1 MPRMTVGYVV
11 WFGLMMCANAAVEAA
26 PTADANPNMAES
38 GELTLRRNVLFVG
51 GKTLASWRSE
61 SAELFEL
68 SQMKELVVASGRTAD
83 MLVRFRRAVIDA
95 DVDLVHIMPEISA
108 ARAEGMEQMQQNI
121 SAMVDIALANGKRV
135 VLARPL
141 DVSGNG
147 NSEAEESIATW
158 MQQQALDRGL
168 GFGDYRHWP
177 FAGPLRGVKSLG
189 ERTEALQTALDDA
202 FRVQARVTTSER
214 FARYAAWQSARPDQP
229 GSGPYPAIR
238 GIDPAL
244 PSHTFYRPANL
255 VSFKGRKLPVLL
267 WANGGCGDDSAF
279 SRPFLTEVASH
290 GYLVIAL
297 GAMKSGPG
305 GEGVMRD
312 ATSPEGA
319 PTSTRDLLTA
329 LDWVSGLSAS
339 QDGWKEYADTAN
351 VAAAGYSCGSSL
363 AMDVARD
370 KRLRTAIALNG
381 GVFRNELPGLT
392 MSMTDLSQMHA
403 PLLYVLG
410 GPTDVAYHSA
420 MTNLTYLDHVPVV
433 LISREVGHSG
443 TYWAPNGGSFAGV
456 TVAWLDW
463 HLKGRQAMRGMFVGG
478 SCELCTDPNWMVKSK
493 GF

>member
-1 MPRMTVGYVV
+1 MTVGHVV
-11 WFGLMMCANAAVEAA
+11 LAVLMMYASAAIDAAQIAA
-26 PTADANPNMAES
+26 PNPNMAQS

-51 GKTLASWRSE
+51 GKTLASWRNE

-68 SQMKELVVASGRTAD
+68 PQMKELVEASGKTAD
-83 MLVRFRRAVIDA
+83 MLVRFRRSVIDA

-108 ARAEGMEQMQQNI
+108 ARAEGTEQMQQNI

-141 DVSGNG
+141 DVHGNG
-147 NSEAEESIATW
+147 NPEAEELIATW
-158 MQQQALDRGL
+158 MQQHALDRGL

-177 FAGPLRGVKSLG
+177 FAGPLQGVKSLG

-202 FRVQARVTTSER
+202 FRAQAGVPAPER
-214 FARYAAWQSARPDQP
+214 FARYAAWQSAQPDQP

-255 VSFKGRKLPVLL
+255 VPFKNRKLPVLL

-279 SRPFLTEVASH
+279 SRPFLTEVASQ

-329 LDWVSGLSAS
+329 LDWVSGLPAS
-339 QDGWKEYADTAN
+339 QDGWKEYVDTAN

-381 GVFRNELPGLT
+381 GVFRNKLPGLT
-392 MSMTDLSQMHA
+392 MSMSDLSQMHT

-410 GPTDVAYHSA
+410 GPTDVAHHSA
-420 MTNLTYLDHVPVV
+420 MTNFAHLDHVPVV

-443 TYWAPNGGSFAGV
+443 TYWAPNGGSFAEV

-463 HLKGRQAMRGMFVGG
+463 HLKGCQAMREMFVGG
-478 SCELCTDPNWMVKSK
+478 SCRLCTDPNWMVKSK